1 MYVVVIVV
9 GTRCWHRHWLL
20 IAAVI
25 CSRLQQYL
33 SGKISVGHLPEFA
46 GHWGCLLVG
55 DRCSFAGTVASVV
68 GLSALAVGRRL
79 YAFRVFTCRHLL
91 LAFALDFSLSAC
103 LQSEAMCQS
112 QKKKEPTNVE

>member
-9 GTRCWHRHWLL
+9 GTRCWHRHWLF

-33 SGKISVGHLPEFA
+33 SGKISIGHLPEFA

-55 DRCSFAGTVASVV
+55 DRCSFAGTVGCWLVCTSCWQTTVCLSGVYLSAFAVGICARLFTV
-68 GLSALAVGRRL
+68 GLSAIRGDV
-79 YAFRVFTCRHLL
+79 
-91 LAFALDFSLSAC
+91 S
-103 LQSEAMCQS
+103 
-112 QKKKEPTNVE
+112 KPKKEPTNVE